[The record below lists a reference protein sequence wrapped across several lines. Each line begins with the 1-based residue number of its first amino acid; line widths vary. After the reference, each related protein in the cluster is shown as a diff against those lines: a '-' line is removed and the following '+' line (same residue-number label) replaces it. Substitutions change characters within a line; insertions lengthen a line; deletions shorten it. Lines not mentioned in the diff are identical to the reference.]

1 MQSYTRKWANELK
14 IPIFSI
20 DYRKPPVHRFPV
32 ALEDCVAAYEF
43 IIENIHK
50 YFKIRPTN
58 VILAGDSAG
67 GNLAVSLCASLLMKN
82 YPVLPK
88 GIFLAY
94 PAVDLR
100 LRFSPSRMNS
110 FSDPILLPP
119 LLLLCLR

>member
-1 MQSYTRKWANELK
+1 M
-14 IPIFSI
+14 
-20 DYRKPPVHRFPV
+20 
-32 ALEDCVAAYEF
+32 AAYEF

-50 YFKIRPTN
+50 YFKLRPTN